1 MLFSLPANETLMLV
15 DLNESLMPTLASGD
29 DGATNVTVGFRY
41 DFLNN
46 SFIDIF
52 VIWIKQ

>member
-52 VIWIKQ
+52 VI